1 MYPLERLRFLHP
13 VIDAGIAD
21 WNMIVLTHM

>member
-13 VIDAGIAD
+13 TIDAGIAN
-21 WNMIVLTHM
+21 WNIIVFM